1 MTTLAPLTTLC
12 IFLIVFLGTCVLF
25 KINVAFGIGIGS
37 LAITLIGGYHT
48 TFFLQGTFSALDSF
62 PFLAVPTFILA
73 GVLMEQSGI
82 AGRLLDWC
90 NSIVGR
96 VRGSIGAV
104 TAFACAAFGLLTG
117 SATSTLSAIGRVMIN
132 EMTKRG
138 YRKSYAAAL
147 AASTAFLGILIPPSV
162 PGIIYALSAG
172 CSITDIWM
180 ATVVPGVIICIGTIF
195 LNWWIV
201 GRKEGKPKP
210 LEGGF
215 GEYITNLSKQTI
227 VSIPALV
234 MPIIVFGG
242 IYSGIFTPTEAGAV
256 CVAYGLLYYGY
267 RVITGKTAGKSF
279 KKIFD
284 EAAIGTAS
292 IGLLT
297 AFALATGRILT
308 MTRISEHLANW
319 VLANCTNKWTFLLLY
334 NIVLLFMGMFMSGN
348 ATILILTPLLLP
360 TAQAFGIGVL
370 EFGTIM
376 LVANCYGGLTPP
388 FATYNFIASN
398 FAGEPF
404 GKVTKESLPFLILG
418 YVVIFIICVFP
429 QSYLWLPRLLA
440 AS

>member
-1 MTTLAPLTTLC
+1 MTTLAPMTALL
-12 IFLIVFLGTCVLF
+12 IFLLVFLGTCVLL
-25 KINVAFGIGIGS
+25 KLNVAFSIGLGS
-37 LAITLIGGYHT
+37 LALVVIGGYKS

-73 GVLMEQSGI
+73 GVLMEHSGI
-82 AGRLLDWC
+82 AGRLLEWC
-90 NSIVGR
+90 DSIIGR

-104 TAFACAAFGLLTG
+104 TTLACMSFGLLTG
-117 SATSTLSAIGRVMIN
+117 SATSTLSAIGKLMIN
-132 EMTKRG
+132 EMHKRG
-138 YRKSYAAAL
+138 YKKSYAAAL
-147 AASTAFLGILIPPSV
+147 AASTAFLGILIPPSA
-162 PGIIYALSAG
+162 PGIIYALAAG

-180 ATVVPGVIICIGTIF
+180 ATVVPGILIGIGTIF

-201 GRKEGKPKP
+201 GRKEEKLKV

-215 GEYITNLSKQTI
+215 NEYITKLGKQTF

-256 CVAYGLLYYGY
+256 CVAYGLIYYGY
-267 RVITGKTAGKSF
+267 KVITGKKVGKSL
-279 KKIFD
+279 KGIFD
-284 EAAIGTAS
+284 ESAIGTAS

-297 AFALATGRILT
+297 AFSLATGRVIT
-308 MTRISEHLANW
+308 MTGISGELANW
-319 VLANCTNKWTFLLLY
+319 ILDNCSSKWIFLILY

-360 TAQAFGIGVL
+360 TAQAYGIGVL

-404 GKVTKESLPFLILG
+404 GEVVKESLPFLALG
-418 YVVIFIICVFP
+418 YVVILITCIFP
-429 QSYLWLPRLLA
+429 QSYLWLPRMLA
-440 AS
+440 GV